1 MSSPIILVHGAW
13 HGAWCFEKLSNLL
26 EEQGIATTAVNLPL
40 QGTEGDIDMV
50 RGVIAET
57 PGAVVLGHSYGGL
70 VITHASAGMD
80 ISHLVYLCAV
90 MPDKGE
96 NVDEVVAN
104 AASATSLGQAMVIE
118 ADGSVA
124 INPDLAVAAFYDDC
138 DPVEAADSIRRLRP
152 QVMEPFPVLSEEP
165 AWRDISST
173 YVLCR
178 EDKALHPDL
187 QRDFAIRAEKV
198 VEMPGAHS
206 PFLSRPSEVCDI
218 LMALVE

>member
-26 EEQGIATTAVNLPL
+26 EEQGITTTAVNLPL

-80 ISHLVYLCAV
+80 ISHLVYLCAL

-96 NVDEVVAN
+96 NVDELVAN
-104 AASATSLGQAMVIE
+104 AASATSLGQAMVVE

-124 INPDLAVAAFYDDC
+124 INPDLAVAAFYDDL
-138 DPVEAADSIRRLRP
+138 SI
-152 QVMEPFPVLSEEP
+152 
-165 AWRDISST
+165 
-173 YVLCR
+173 
-178 EDKALHPDL
+178 
-187 QRDFAIRAEKV
+187 
-198 VEMPGAHS
+198 
-206 PFLSRPSEVCDI
+206 
-218 LMALVE
+218 